1 MWLLDSLTD
10 KKMNIHLKLDD
21 SDIILYIKV
30 IDNDKQISRMD
41 IIKHNDENCLYIG
54 DILRFSKNKY
64 YNKGIGTMMMNEL
77 IDYAKMNNYHEI
89 RGELSTVDNEHKD
102 RLHHFYRKF
111 GFEIINTNN
120 RNDCV
125 YATISKRI

>member
-54 DILRFSKNKY
+54 VLQQRY
-64 YNKGIGTMMMNEL
+64 W
-77 IDYAKMNNYHEI
+77 H
-89 RGELSTVDNEHKD
+89 
-102 RLHHFYRKF
+102 
-111 GFEIINTNN
+111 
-120 RNDCV
+120 NDDE
-125 YATISKRI
+125 

>member
-77 IDYAKMNNYHEI
+77 IAY
-89 RGELSTVDNEHKD
+89 VHK
-102 RLHHFYRKF
+102 RTEMPERRFLPVFPETRRAL
-111 GFEIINTNN
+111 I
-120 RNDCV
+120 
-125 YATISKRI
+125 